1 MKVNFTNLIKASQYK
16 DKNFKK
22 VIINGISNLIT
33 KNQFIGGDQVEKF
46 EKKFSN
52 YINIKNCV
60 TVANGTDALEIA
72 LESLNLPRNSEVI
85 VPVNTWI
92 STAEA
97 VTRNGLK
104 VKRL

>member
-46 EKKFSN
+46 EKSFQ
-52 YINIKNCV
+52 II
-60 TVANGTDALEIA
+60 
-72 LESLNLPRNSEVI
+72 
-85 VPVNTWI
+85 
-92 STAEA
+92 
-97 VTRNGLK
+97 
-104 VKRL
+104 